1 VVSVHLVCHRH
12 WREISL
18 SLTHELTLVRW
29 EQQVQQDLGHSI
41 VNLINS
47 LYTTAAKV
55 RANILNICCL
65 CGGHQSTCVSPPP

>member
-1 VVSVHLVCHRH
+1 
-12 WREISL
+12 
-18 SLTHELTLVRW
+18 VRW

-55 RANILNICCL
+55 RATVLNMRL
-65 CGGHQSTCVSPPP
+65 PCGRHRSHVFHR